1 MSKLVAKISFD
12 LHVLSMPPAFILS
25 QDQTLH
31 DSVTDDRSKGFM
43 MRDWNSIAH
52 PYSAKL
58 KPKGD
63 RLDLLF

>member
-1 MSKLVAKISFD
+1 MI
-12 LHVLSMPPAFILS
+12 VLPTTG
-25 QDQTLH
+25 Q
-31 DSVTDDRSKGFM
+31 GFM

>member
-1 MSKLVAKISFD
+1 
-12 LHVLSMPPAFILS
+12 
-25 QDQTLH
+25 
-31 DSVTDDRSKGFM
+31 M
-43 MRDWNSIAH
+43 MRDWNFIAH

>member
-1 MSKLVAKISFD
+1 
-12 LHVLSMPPAFILS
+12 
-25 QDQTLH
+25 
-31 DSVTDDRSKGFM
+31 M